1 MIIKYANDE
10 IKALL
15 CKEYLIIKDNGK
27 KSFLEYFIKKELI
40 NKVQQEELDSYLI
53 DLFYKI
59 GYEHNIE
66 LTNYDDNNVYGKID
80 DTNITFKIPINEKY
94 SHRLITFEGND
105 TNYDKHEYII
115 EIGGGSVGNLPFKS
129 LNPQKYMSEHKRAN
143 QITRTMIDNKQYN
156 TFNITVSNKDQEKIL
171 KFLMEGHYAIE
182 EELIEYLIN
191 LDLNKNVKQII
202 NDVLLI
208 LGLTIEEIK
217 FINIGY
223 ILQGVL
229 TERIEYKNGELV
241 FLGESKN
248 HKGFNIYQG
257 KIEININELNA
268 KGKYKI
274 DFDDEN
280 AILTI
285 DENKFLIPLDLLAC
299 SGLMNS
305 TSIEKASEEFGNDN
319 DKLLR
324 KRREDISQ

>member
-1 MIIKYANDE
+1 MTIKYANDE
-10 IKALL
+10 IKVLL
-15 CKEYLIIKDNGK
+15 CKEFLIIKDNGK
-27 KSFLEYFIKKELI
+27 KSFLDYFIKKEEITEKQKEQL
-40 NKVQQEELDSYLI
+40 NNCLI
-53 DLFYKI
+53 DLFTKI
-59 GYEHNIE
+59 GYEHDIE
-66 LTNYDDNNVYGKID
+66 LTDYDNKYVYGKID
-80 DTNITFKIPINEKY
+80 DTIITFNLFNNK
-94 SHRLITFEGND
+94 LTTFEGND
-105 TNYDKHEYII
+105 TNYDKHEYLIRI
-115 EIGGGSVGNLPFKS
+115 CYGNYGNKSFKR
-129 LNPQKYMSEHKRAN
+129 LNPQKYMSVYKRAN

-156 TFNITVSNKDQEKIL
+156 TFNITVSNQKRIL
-171 KFLMEGHYAIE
+171 KFLMDGHYANE
-182 EELIEYLIN
+182 EKLIEYLIN

-202 NDVLLI
+202 NDVLLV

-248 HKGFNIYQG
+248 GRGYSIHQG
-257 KIEININELNA
+257 KMEIHINGLNVNE
-268 KGKYKI
+268 KYEI

-285 DENKFLIPLDLLAC
+285 AENKFLIPLDLLAC

-305 TSIEKASEEFGNDN
+305 TKEEKASEDLGNVN

>member
-1 MIIKYANDE
+1 MTIKYANDE
-10 IKALL
+10 IKVLL
-15 CKEYLIIKDNGK
+15 CKEFLIIKYNEK
-27 KSFLEYFIKKELI
+27 KSFLDYFIKKELI

-53 DLFYKI
+53 DLFTKM
-59 GYEHNIE
+59 GYEHDIE
-66 LTNYDDNNVYGKID
+66 LTDYDNKHVYGKID
-80 DTNITFKIPINEKY
+80 DTIITFNLFNNK
-94 SHRLITFEGND
+94 LTTFEGND
-105 TNYDKHEYII
+105 TNYDKHEYLIRI
-115 EIGGGSVGNLPFKS
+115 CYGSFGNKSFKS
-129 LNPQKYMSEHKRAN
+129 LYPQKQDSEHKRAN

-156 TFNITVSNKDQEKIL
+156 TFNITVSNQDQEKIL
-171 KFLMEGHYAIE
+171 KFLMEGHYANE

-208 LGLTIEEIK
+208 LGLTIEEIE

-229 TERIEYKNGELV
+229 TERIEYKNGKLV

-248 HKGFNIYQG
+248 HRGFNIYQG

-268 KGKYKI
+268 KGKYGI

-299 SGLMNS
+299 SGLMNYS
-305 TSIEKASEEFGNDN
+305 TRLEKASEDFENDN
-319 DKLLR
+319 DKLLS
-324 KRREDISQ
+324 KRRGSKL

>member
-1 MIIKYANDE
+1 MIIKYANDK

-15 CKEYLIIKDNGK
+15 CKQFLIIKYNEK
-27 KSFLEYFIKKELI
+27 KSFLDYFIKKELI
-40 NKVQQEELDSYLI
+40 NKEQQEELDNYLI
-53 DLFYKI
+53 DLFIKM
-59 GYEHNIE
+59 GYEHDIE
-66 LTNYDDNNVYGKID
+66 LTDYDNKYVYGKID
-80 DTNITFKIPINEKY
+80 DTIINFDLFNNK
-94 SHRLITFEGND
+94 LTTFEGND
-105 TNYDKHEYII
+105 TNYDKHEYLIRI
-115 EIGGGSVGNLPFKS
+115 CYGNFGNKSFKR
-129 LNPQKYMSEHKRAN
+129 LNPQKYMSEYKRAN

-156 TFNITVSNKDQEKIL
+156 TFNITVSKEKRIL
-171 KFLMEGHYAIE
+171 KFLMDGHYANE
-182 EELIEYLIN
+182 EKLIEYLIN
-191 LDLNKNVKQII
+191 LDLNKNVKEII
-202 NDVLLI
+202 NDVLLV

-229 TERIEYKNGELV
+229 TERIEYKNGKLE

-248 HKGFNIYQG
+248 GRGFNIYQG

-268 KGKYKI
+268 KEKYGI

-305 TSIEKASEEFGNDN
+305 TKEEKASEDLGNVN

>member
-1 MIIKYANDE
+1 MIIKYANDK

-129 LNPQKYMSEHKRAN
+129 LNPQKYMSEYKRAN

-156 TFNITVSNKDQEKIL
+156 TFNITVSNKEQEKIL
-171 KFLMEGHYAIE
+171 KFLMEGHYANE

-241 FLGESKN
+241 FLGEGKN

>member
-1 MIIKYANDE
+1 MTIKYANDE
-10 IKALL
+10 IKVLL
-15 CKEYLIIKDNGK
+15 CKEFLIIKYNEK
-27 KSFLEYFIKKELI
+27 KSFLDYFIKKELI
-40 NKVQQEELDSYLI
+40 NKEQQEELDSYLI
-53 DLFYKI
+53 DLFTKM
-59 GYEHNIE
+59 GYEHDIE
-66 LTNYDDNNVYGKID
+66 LTDYDNKYVYGKID
-80 DTNITFKIPINEKY
+80 DTIITFNLFNNK
-94 SHRLITFEGND
+94 LTTFEGND
-105 TNYDKHEYII
+105 TNYDKHEYLIRI
-115 EIGGGSVGNLPFKS
+115 CYGNFGNKSFKR
-129 LNPQKYMSEHKRAN
+129 LHPQKQNSEHKRAN

-156 TFNITVSNKDQEKIL
+156 TFNITVSKEKKIL
-171 KFLMEGHYAIE
+171 KFLMDGHYANE
-182 EELIEYLIN
+182 EKLIEYLIN

-208 LGLTIEEIK
+208 LGLTIEEIE

-229 TERIEYKNGELV
+229 TERIEYKNGKLV

-248 HKGFNIYQG
+248 HKGYNIYQG
-257 KIEININELNA
+257 KMEILINGLNVNE
-268 KGKYKI
+268 KYEI

-285 DENKFLIPLDLLAC
+285 AENKFLIPLDLLAC

-305 TSIEKASEEFGNDN
+305 TKEEKASEDLGNVN